1 MADRDTNYD
10 VELEYMEK
18 FDCKLPTFLMMESKE
33 QYHDEL
39 RKAIKRGRPITDDEE
54 RRPESEDILY

>member
-18 FDCKLPTFLMMESKE
+18 FNCELPLFLMMESE
-33 QYHDEL
+33 EEYREEL